1 MKTLHIIPSLQK
13 GGAER
18 LCLDI
23 CNTLQKKE
31 THQVQL
37 INFHPKNDY
46 PFLTENIDRRIIP
59 SIFIP
64 SLTGKNRVELGALQ
78 KAIDSFQPDVIH
90 VHLFESLIA
99 VSQLNHKAHLIVH
112 FHDNMVQFENF
123 SWKTLLCKRKF
134 TNFFEKRIVMQ
145 NMQNQKVTF
154 IGISTDAFQ
163 YMSKVLPRNASKI
176 KLLNAIDTKRFIT
189 TKNKTEAE
197 SPEDIN
203 LSELTMIGSFVEK
216 KGQQLAIE
224 TIEVLKKRKVSV
236 ILNLLGDGPKRKE
249 LEQLARNLK
258 VQDLIRFH
266 GNVNHPEEYL
276 WRSSLYLHTAK
287 YEPLGLV
294 ILEAM
299 AAGLPVV
306 CTDGRG
312 NRDLMKNGE
321 NGFLV
326 DTRNP
331 EELADKIQYLL
342 ENDVIRKK
350 MGEYA
355 QHFSKSYD
363 IHNYAERL
371 LEVYAS

>member
-1 MKTLHIIPSLQK
+1 MKIIHLIPSLQK

-23 CNTLQKKE
+23 CSTLQEKE

-64 SLTGKNRVELGALQ
+64 SLTGKNQIKLDALQ

-99 VSQLNHKAHLIVH
+99 VSQLKHNAHLIVH

-123 SWKTLLCKRKF
+123 SLRTVFSKRKI
-134 TNFFEKRIVMQ
+134 TNFFEKCIVLRGLKHH
-145 NMQNQKVTF
+145 KVTYV
-154 IGISTDAFQ
+154 GISTDTFKF
-163 YMSKVLPRNASKI
+163 MSKVLPKKSTKTKI
-176 KLLNAIDTKRFIT
+176 LNAIDTKRFFPIKNIQEDK
-189 TKNKTEAE
+189 TKKKS
-197 SPEDIN
+197 SPT
-203 LSELTMIGSFVEK
+203 ELTMIGSLVDK

-236 ILNLLGDGPKRKE
+236 FLNLLGDGPKRKE
-249 LEQLARNLK
+249 LEQLSKNLK

-299 AAGLPVV
+299 AAGLPVI

-312 NRDLMKNGE
+312 NRDLMKDGE
-321 NGFLV
+321 NGFLINS
-326 DTRNP
+326 RNP
-331 EELADKIQYLL
+331 KDLADKIQYLL
-342 ENDVIRKK
+342 ENDEVRER
-350 MGEYA
+350 MGNYA
-355 QHFSKSYD
+355 QNFAKAYD
-363 IHNYAERL
+363 IHNYVDRL